1 MSVIS
6 LFGKPKSPMLNDKDH
21 IRLLHM
27 LDYSREA
34 LSLIGGKGRKE
45 LDQDRTLN
53 LALVRLMEIVGEAAN
68 RVSDETQSAH
78 TEIPWFQIISLR
90 NRLIHGYDSVDF
102 DILWGVITQELPAL
116 VAALEKIV

>member
-1 MSVIS
+1 MV
-6 LFGKPKSPMLNDKDH
+6 NDRDLT
-21 IRLLHM
+21 RLLHM

-34 LSLIGGKGRKE
+34 MTLVEGRSREE

-53 LALVRLMEIVGEAAN
+53 LALVRLIEIVGEAAN
-68 RVSDETQSAH
+68 RVSDVIQATYP
-78 TEIPWFQIISLR
+78 EIPWFQIVSLR

-102 DILWGVITQELPAL
+102 DILWKVLTEELPDL